1 MADKIQDKQERKPQA
16 PEPMAKVF
24 DEAKVEEV
32 LQILQEYKRGKTS
45 IDDKATENQEWWRLR
60 HWGVISGTN
69 EGEKAGE
76 TVGSAWAVNSILNKH
91 ADIMDS
97 YPKPNVLPREAD
109 DEMEADTLSKILP
122 TIEAYT
128 DSEKVYSIAGY
139 DFLIDGTAV
148 TGVFWDNMKHD
159 GLGDIVK
166 TNVDIHNVFWQPGVD
181 DIQDSK
187 YFFNVALANIDDV
200 KAMYPDYADQ
210 IGASGNDTGL
220 VVKYLHDDEIDTTD
234 DVEIIDC
241 YYKKLIMKPVPL
253 NAGGKVVLHEVPE
266 VQVHLATII
275 SGVCVF
281 CSEDEPGYESGYYAH
296 GKYPFVFR
304 ALFPVKDS
312 PCGFGYLDIMKN
324 PQKDIDRLD
333 QAIVKNALMNAK
345 PRFWVKKNADI
356 NKNDFANWD
365 NEMVEVGSGDL
376 GNAVKQIEVHQLPAI
391 VETHLEQKI
400 DELKETSGN
409 RDFSQGSTAS
419 GVTAASAIAALQEA
433 GSKLSRDVNKTLY
446 RAARQEY
453 ELEIE
458 LIRQFY
464 TEDRTF
470 RVDNGVGGYTFV
482 NYSNR
487 NIMPQDVTLPDG
499 TTRHKRAVFD
509 IDISAEKASPFS
521 RAAQN
526 ETAKELYNLGLFAPG
541 NAASALVCLDMMDF
555 EGKDKVKQQ
564 VQQNDIMQQQYQ
576 QMAQIIVQTMPEVAV
591 QMGLVDPTQAQ
602 TAPAARPKSS
612 SNPSSGSDTAE
623 DRAARKSTDT
633 TRTHTARL
641 KAAKAAEVK

>member
-1 MADKIQDKQERKPQA
+1 MADKIQDKQEKQEKPQA
-16 PEPMAKVF
+16 PEPRAKVF
-24 DEAKVEEV
+24 DEAKVEKV
-32 LQILQEYKRGKTS
+32 LETLQEYKRGKTS
-45 IDDKATENQEWWRLR
+45 IDQKATENQEWWRLR

-69 EGEKAGE
+69 EGGKAGE

-97 YPKPNVLPREAD
+97 FPKPNVLPRDAD
-109 DEMEADTLSKILP
+109 DEGEAEMLSKILP
-122 TIEAYT
+122 VIEAHT
-128 DSEKVYSIAGY
+128 DAEKVYSDAGY
-139 DFLIDGTAV
+139 DFLLDGTAV
-148 TGVFWDNMKHD
+148 TGVFWDTMKHY

-166 TNVDIHNVFWQPGVD
+166 TNIDIHNVYWQPGIS

-187 YFFNVALANIDDV
+187 YFFNVSLANVDDV
-200 KAMYPDYADQ
+200 RAMYPDYADQ
-210 IGASGNDTGL
+210 ISAHDSGLID
-220 VVKYLHDDEIDTTD
+220 KYLHDDQIDTTE

-241 YYKKLIMKPVPL
+241 YYKKLVMKPIAV
-253 NAGGKVVLHEVPE
+253 NAGDKVVIHQAPE
-266 VQVHLATII
+266 TQLHLAKII

-281 CSEDEPGYESGYYAH
+281 CSEDEPGYERGYYAH

-356 NKNDFANWD
+356 NKEDFADWNV
-365 NEMVEVGSGDL
+365 EMVEVGSGDL
-376 GNAVKQIEVHQLPAI
+376 GNAVKQIDVNQLPAI

-409 RDFSQGSTAS
+409 RDFSQGSTQS

-446 RAARQEY
+446 RAAREEY

-464 TEDRTF
+464 TEDRSF
-470 RVDNGVGGYTFV
+470 RVDTGMGGYAFV
-482 NYSNR
+482 NYSNAG
-487 NIMPQDVTLPDG
+487 IVPQDIMLPDG
-499 TTRHKRAVFD
+499 NIRYKESVFD
-509 IDISAEKASPFS
+509 IEISAEKESPFS

-526 ETAKELYNLGLFAPG
+526 ETAKELYGLGLFAPG

-564 VQQNDIMQQQYQ
+564 IQQNDIMQQQYQ

-602 TAPAARPKSS
+602 TAPAARPKPS
-612 SNPSSGSDTAE
+612 SNSSSGSDTAE